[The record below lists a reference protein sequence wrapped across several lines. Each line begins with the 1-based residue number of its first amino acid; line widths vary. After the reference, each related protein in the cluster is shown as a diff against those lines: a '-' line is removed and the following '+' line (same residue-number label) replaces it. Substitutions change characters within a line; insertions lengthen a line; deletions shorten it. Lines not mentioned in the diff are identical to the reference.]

1 MSHHFLTPPAC
12 RSSRPSR
19 PKPRSRRVVRP
30 ETGHQSRQVNNSML
44 LIHFCASVL
53 CLSLPVP
60 AQTQPGTLKASLQR
74 TLQAHSAPPRQLAF
88 SPDSRILATSGVDSV
103 VKLWS
108 VSDGKLMRA
117 LGHPGGVT
125 SIAFS
130 RDGQWL
136 VSGSYD
142 SIVRVW
148 RIADGSLVRTLK
160 GHAGAVWS
168 VDVRADGERIAS
180 SGEDNTVRLWRLSD
194 GAALGALRGHTLN
207 VWHVAF
213 SPDGKRLASGSFD
226 KTVRIWRADTGTLER
241 ILSGH
246 DEAVVGIA
254 FSPGGAML
262 ASGGDDNTVKIW
274 RVSDGRSLKTIRVG
288 NHVYSVAFSPDGRSL
303 ASGGREK
310 SALGTLW
317 KQIVGNRPGLRG
329 ANGKSVRLWRIRDGV
344 LQHSLA
350 GYLGDVWSVAFS
362 PDGALL
368 ATTSEDG
375 TVKLWRLVSS

>member
-1 MSHHFLTPPAC
+1 MSHHLLTPPAC
-12 RSSRPSR
+12 RSSRPNRRNRAAGGSYVQR
-19 PKPRSRRVVRP
+19 PA
-30 ETGHQSRQVNNSML
+30 TISRQRNNSML
-44 LIHFCASVL
+44 LTLLCACIL
-53 CLSLPVP
+53 WLSLAAP
-60 AQTQPGTLKASLQR
+60 AQAQPGTLKA
-74 TLQAHSAPPRQLAF
+74 TLHHTLKAHSAEPRQLAF
-88 SPDSRILATSGVDSV
+88 SPDSRMLATSGVDSV

-108 VSDGKLMRA
+108 VADGKLVRA
-117 LGHPGGVT
+117 LVHPAGVT
-125 SIAFS
+125 SVAFS
-130 RDGQWL
+130 HDGQWL

-142 SIVRVW
+142 SMVRVW
-148 RIADGSLVRTLK
+148 RVADGSLMRALK
-160 GHAGAVWS
+160 GHARAVWS
-168 VDVRADGERIAS
+168 VDVSADGQRIAS

-194 GAALGALRGHTLN
+194 GGALRVLRGHALN

-213 SPDGKRLASGSFD
+213 SPDGKRVASGSFD
-226 KTVRIWRADTGTLER
+226 KTVRIWRADNGALER

-246 DEAVVGIA
+246 EEAVVGIA

-262 ASGGDDNTVKIW
+262 ASGGDDNTVRIW
-274 RVSDGRSLKTIRVG
+274 RVSDGRRLKTIRVG
-288 NHVYSVAFSPDGRSL
+288 NHVYSVAFSPDGTSL
-303 ASGGREK
+303 ASGAREK
-310 SALGTLW
+310 SAIGTLW